1 MSMQFISEHLL
12 EETIRQLEEESN
24 LKSNK
29 LLYNL
34 CKKELAVIQKLKING
49 IDMTGTTNE
58 FNERIEKQAI
68 YFMQPQ
74 EFEAM
79 EEKARKYDE
88 ICRLIN
94 SK

>member
-1 MSMQFISEHLL
+1 MSMRFVTEHLL
-12 EETIRQLEEESN
+12 EEAIKQLEENN
-24 LKSNK
+24 LKDNK

-49 IDMTGTTNE
+49 IDMTGTIDE

-74 EFEAM
+74 EFEQM
-79 EEKARKYDE
+79 EEKARKYDK

-94 SK
+94 S

>member
-1 MSMQFISEHLL
+1 MKFVTEHLL
-12 EETIRQLEEESN
+12 EEAIKQLEEENN
-24 LKSNK
+24 LKGNK

-58 FNERIEKQAI
+58 FNERIKKQEI
-68 YFMQPQ
+68 YLMQPQ
-74 EFEAM
+74 EFEQM
-79 EEKARKYDE
+79 EEKARKYDK

-94 SK
+94 S

>member
-12 EETIRQLEEESN
+12 EETIKQLEEENN
-24 LKSNK
+24 LKDNK

-34 CKKELAVIQKLKING
+34 CKKELTVIQKLKING

-58 FNERIEKQAI
+58 FNERIGKQSI

-74 EFEAM
+74 EFEQM

-88 ICRLIN
+88 ICKFIN